1 MDKQEQI
8 TVFQRLLR
16 LLKPDRK
23 EIGQI
28 YGFAILTGLVNLSLP
43 VGVQSIINLIQAGN
57 VSTSWIVLTI
67 LVILGTAFAGLLQAF
82 QLRINENVQQK
93 IFTRA
98 AFDFAYRV
106 PRLRMDRLWRKY
118 APELMNRFFDILSVQ
133 KGLSKILIDFSTA
146 SLQII
151 FGLTLLSLY
160 HPIFILFSFALI
172 IIIFIIFR
180 LTGKRGLA
188 TSLKESKYK
197 YAVAHWLQ
205 EVARTMT
212 TFKLTGYTDLP
223 MEKTDKLVDNYLSF
237 RESHFK
243 VLIMQFLNLV
253 AFKVFVISGLLIIG
267 GMLVIDQ
274 QINLGQFV
282 AAEIIIL
289 LIMNSVEKIISSL
302 ETVYDVFT
310 ALEKIGQVS
319 DLELENEEGIC
330 ESELKD
336 SEGFE
341 ITTTGLSFK
350 YPNTNIDA
358 LINVSMRISKKERIC
373 ISGSNNSG
381 KSTLLN
387 MIAGIYPPD
396 KGNIS
401 FNNYPLGNI
410 NIASLRSFIGDCL
423 SHELLFNGT
432 LFENIAMGRKGIG
445 YDQVNWA
452 VKQMQLGDF
461 VKSLDLGYNTQITPE
476 GKELSRSTMQK
487 IILARSIVDSPK
499 VLLLEDAFEHIER
512 ETKKEIIEFL
522 TSKETPWTL
531 ITVSNDPRVA
541 EKSDRILLMDKGEI
555 VTETTYE
562 EFKGL
567 EEFKKIFGHA

>member
-1 MDKQEQI
+1 MENNDNI
-8 TVFQRLLR
+8 TVFQRLIK

-23 EIGQI
+23 EVGQI

-57 VSTSWIVLTI
+57 VSTSWVILTI
-67 LVILGTAFAGLLQAF
+67 LVILGTAFGGLLQAF

-146 SLQII
+146 SLQIV

-160 HPIFILFSFALI
+160 HPVFILFSFALVI
-172 IIIFIIFR
+172 IILIIFR
-180 LTGKRGLA
+180 LTGKRGLE

-205 EVARTMT
+205 ELARTMT
-212 TFKLTGYTDLP
+212 TFKLTGYTTLP
-223 MEKTDKLVDNYLSF
+223 MEKSDKLVNNYLSF

-253 AFKVFVISGLLIIG
+253 AFKVFVIAGLLIIG

-282 AAEIIIL
+282 AAEIIII
-289 LIMNSVEKIISSL
+289 LIMGSVEKIISSL
-302 ETVYDVFT
+302 DTVYDVFT

-319 DLELENEEGIC
+319 DLELENEGGIS
-330 ESELKD
+330 EAELKD

-341 ITTTGLSFK
+341 ITTKNLSFR
-350 YPNTNIDA
+350 YPNTGVDA
-358 LINVSMRISKKERIC
+358 LHNVSMHIKKKERIC
-373 ISGSNNSG
+373 VSGANNSG

-387 MIAGIYPPD
+387 MIAGIYPAD
-396 KGNIS
+396 SGTIS

-410 NIASLRSFIGDCL
+410 CLPTLRSFLGDCL

-432 LFENIAMGRKGIG
+432 LFENIAMGRRNIG

-452 VKQMQLGDF
+452 VEKMKLSDF
-461 VKSLDLGYNTQITPE
+461 VKTLNQGYNTMIAPE
-476 GKELSRSTMQK
+476 GKELSRSTVQK

-512 ETKKEIIEFL
+512 ETKREIIDFL
-522 TSKETPWTL
+522 TSDDVPWTL
-531 ITVSNDPRVA
+531 ITVSNDPHVA
-541 EKSDRILLMDKGEI
+541 EKSDRIFMMHEGQIVQQTTFNELKG
-555 VTETTYE
+555 TEH
-562 EFKGL
+562 FN
-567 EEFKKIFGHA
+567 KIFGHA

>member
-1 MDKQEQI
+1 MENQDKI
-8 TVFQRLLR
+8 NVFQRLLK
-16 LLKPDRK
+16 LLKPDKK

-67 LVILGTAFAGLLQAF
+67 LVILGTAFGGLLQAF

-98 AFDFAYRV
+98 AFDFTYRV

-118 APELMNRFFDILSVQ
+118 APELMNRFFDILAVQ

-146 SLQII
+146 SLQIV

-160 HPIFILFSFALI
+160 HPVFILFSFALV

-180 LTGKRGLA
+180 LTGKRGLE

-205 EVARTMT
+205 ELARTMT
-212 TFKLTGYTDLP
+212 TFKLSGYTTLP
-223 MEKTDKLVDNYLSF
+223 MEKSDKLVNNYLSF

-253 AFKVFVISGLLIIG
+253 AFKVFVIAGLLIIG

-282 AAEIIIL
+282 AAEIIII
-289 LIMNSVEKIISSL
+289 LIIGSVEKIISSL
-302 ETVYDVFT
+302 DTVYDVFT

-319 DLELENEEGIC
+319 DLELENEDGIS

-341 ITTTGLSFK
+341 ITTQNLTFR
-350 YPNTNIDA
+350 YPNSGTDA
-358 LINVSMRISKKERIC
+358 LDKVSMRIAKKEKVC
-373 ISGSNNSG
+373 VSGANNSG

-387 MIAGIYPPD
+387 LIAGIYPAD
-396 KGNIS
+396 SGAIS

-410 NIASLRSFIGDCL
+410 CLPTLRSFLGDCL

-432 LFENIAMGRKGIG
+432 LFENIAMGRRNIG

-452 VKQMQLGDF
+452 VEKMKLNDF
-461 VKSLDLGYNTQITPE
+461 VKTLNQGYNTMIAPE
-476 GKELSRSTMQK
+476 GKELSRSTVQK

-522 TSKETPWTL
+522 TSDEVPWTL
-531 ITVSNDPRVA
+531 IMVSNDSKVA
-541 EKSDRILLMDKGEI
+541 SRSDRILLMDKGKI
-555 VTETTYE
+555 VSDTT
-562 EFKGL
+562 FNDLKGT